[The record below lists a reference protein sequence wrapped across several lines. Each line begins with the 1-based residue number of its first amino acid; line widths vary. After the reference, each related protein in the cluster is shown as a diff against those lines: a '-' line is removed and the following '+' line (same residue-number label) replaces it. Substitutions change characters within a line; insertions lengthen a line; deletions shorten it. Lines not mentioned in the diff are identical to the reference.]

1 MAGNVQ
7 GLPRGD
13 DRGPPGIRSFEDFHR
28 RRTSRPCAPAIWN
41 PVSHGAHAM
50 DAIIVLLP
58 LLGAILMGAI
68 SPGPSFVLVA
78 RTAIAVSRLDGLAA
92 AIGMGLGASVFAAAA
107 LAGLHAVLMSVPAL
121 YTAVKIVGA
130 AYLLYLAIMLWRG
143 ANDPIK
149 VSDAVRVHRSIW
161 KSFSLGLATQLSN
174 PKTAVV
180 YASMFAALLPPH
192 QSWSSRVLMACLICM
207 LETGW
212 YAVVAVAFSSERQRD
227 RYLPSKAWIDRMA
240 AGMMGLL
247 GGKLIF
253 ELRD

>member
-1 MAGNVQ
+1 
-7 GLPRGD
+7 
-13 DRGPPGIRSFEDFHR
+13 
-28 RRTSRPCAPAIWN
+28 
-41 PVSHGAHAM
+41 
-50 DAIIVLLP
+50 
-58 LLGAILMGAI
+58 
-68 SPGPSFVLVA
+68 VLVA

-92 AIGMGLGASVFAAAA
+92 ATGMGLGASVFAAAA
-107 LAGLHAVLMSVPAL
+107 LAGLHAVLTSVPAL
-121 YTAVKIVGA
+121 YTAIKAAGA

-149 VSDAVRVHRSIW
+149 VSDAVPVHRSIW

-192 QSWSSRVLMACLICM
+192 QSWSSCVLTVCLICM

-212 YAVVAVAFSSERQRD
+212 YAVVAVAFSSARQRD
-227 RYLPSKAWIDRMA
+227 RYLRSKAWIDRTA
-240 AGMMGLL
+240 AGVMGLL